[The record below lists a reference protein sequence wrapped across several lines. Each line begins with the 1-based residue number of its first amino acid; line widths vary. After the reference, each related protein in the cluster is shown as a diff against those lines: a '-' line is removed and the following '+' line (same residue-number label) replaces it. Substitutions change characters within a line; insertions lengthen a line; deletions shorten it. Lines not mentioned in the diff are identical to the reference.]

1 MAMVCLRAFS
11 PVMSGRVTRME
22 RDGRRIQADA
32 SQISSQFAN
41 KEFFALPR
49 YLSEVF
55 STIMDVKVE
64 EVKERKK
71 LESLLLVACERGLL
85 EDARQLVHL
94 SGVHRFELVR
104 DRKGRTPMH
113 LAAARGRKAVL
124 EFLWSK
130 AADMDTED
138 DEGRTPLH
146 LAAANGHVDCVRLLV
161 DKGEAFMDGTE
172 GIHGFTA
179 VEMAACRGHEDVVEA
194 LVGRGCS
201 RGASAE
207 ALLRVKREGEERGFG
222 LGNDDKD
229 NIPSVGGGPEE
240 HERRIS
246 WTIAAAI
253 VAVLL
258 GMILAWWGSFRHSFS
273 S

>member
-1 MAMVCLRAFS
+1 M
-11 PVMSGRVTRME
+11 
-22 RDGRRIQADA
+22 
-32 SQISSQFAN
+32 
-41 KEFFALPR
+41 
-49 YLSEVF
+49 
-55 STIMDVKVE
+55 E

-85 EDARQLVHL
+85 DDARQLVHL

-104 DRKGRTPMH
+104 DKKGRTPMH
-113 LAAARGRKAVL
+113 LAAARGRKALL

-138 DEGRTPLH
+138 DDGRTPLH

-179 VEMAACRGHEDVVEA
+179 VEMAACRGHADVVEA

-201 RGASAE
+201 RGAGAE
-207 ALLRVKREGEERGFG
+207 ALLRVQREG
-222 LGNDDKD
+222 
-229 NIPSVGGGPEE
+229 GGGLREGGGEGLREE
-240 HERRIS
+240 GATAGRGPGEGTRLLRDS
-246 WTIAAAI
+246 TWTIAAAI
-253 VAVLL
+253 VAV
-258 GMILAWWGSFRHSFS
+258 ILAWWASRSLVGGW
-273 S
+273 